1 MNFKYLAIASIE
13 QKQACR
19 DWDFLNISLFVSN
32 ERFCGFNAIFS
43 SGYIERYSSITVG
56 IIPSATGPY
65 TTEY

>member
-32 ERFCGFNAIFS
+32 ERCCGFNAIFS
-43 SGYIERYSSITVG
+43 SGYIERYSSKMPLPMFSVTNIVFF
-56 IIPSATGPY
+56 
-65 TTEY
+65 